1 MSRVPVFCI
10 ACARFFLLPRH
21 LVGAHAAPLCSCGSA
36 ARVLSCAP
44 CPRDDQWLFEAV
56 ADTIEIAQITPLAAA
71 RLLAALDATNDGAAE
86 KLACLKKLAPELG
99 VIEGA
104 TGSTER
110 TLRRALS
117 IIEALLDALSQIHA
131 GSGMFLSVATKPRS
145 GAGRS

>member
-1 MSRVPVFCI
+1 MSRVPIFCI

-21 LVGAHAAPLCSCGSA
+21 LLRAQAAPLCSCGSA

-44 CPRDDQWLFEAV
+44 CPRDDQWIFEAV
-56 ADTIEIAQITPLAAA
+56 ADVIEIAQITPLAAA
-71 RLLAALDATNDGAAE
+71 RVLAALDATSDDAAE

-99 VIEGA
+99 IVEAA
-104 TGSTER
+104 TGSNER

-117 IIEALLDALSQIHA
+117 IVEALLDALSQIHT
-131 GSGMFLSVATKPRS
+131 GSGMFLNVSTKPRS